1 MMYEPEPRIDTQ
13 LTAEELNDLYKAKMI
28 LENPGFAMKV
38 AGYIGKPIEFAI
50 DKIDSETLNQATSKA
65 LGKALDIAI
74 GSLNEENGT
83 PPSNL
88 KHKVLAG
95 GSGAV
100 GGFFGLSALAIEL
113 PVSTTIMLRSIA
125 DVAQSQQHDLNDMET
140 RLACLEVFSLGSTK
154 SSDDDAG
161 ESAYFAARATLA
173 FEMRAA
179 LQSVSHMSSQAIQDA
194 LAKGQMPILIKF
206 INTIA
211 SRFGIVVSEK
221 MAAQTIPLVGA
232 AGGAALN
239 LMFIDHFQDMAEGH
253 FTVKRLEKKYG
264 SGKIESL
271 YKSLVLQG

>member
-1 MMYEPEPRIDTQ
+1 MYAIEPFLDKEISAQ
-13 LTAEELNDLYKAKMI
+13 ELQDLQKAKRI

-38 AGYIGKPIEFAI
+38 AGYLGKPIEFAI
-50 DKIDSETLNQATSKA
+50 DKIDSETLNQVTSKA
-65 LGKALDIAI
+65 LGKALDVAI
-74 GSLNEENGT
+74 GSLKEEQSLSS
-83 PPSNL
+83 SNL
-88 KHKVLAG
+88 KHKIMAG

-100 GGFFGLSALAIEL
+100 GGFFGLAALAVEL

-125 DVAQSQQHDLNDMET
+125 DVARSQQHELSDMET

-154 SSDDDAG
+154 NSEDDAS

-179 LQSVSHMSSQAIQDA
+179 LQSVSHMSSKAIQDA
-194 LAKGQMPILIKF
+194 LARGQMPLLIKF

-221 MAAQTIPLVGA
+221 LAAQSIPLVGA
-232 AGGAALN
+232 AGGAAIN

-253 FTVKRLEKKYG
+253 FIVKRLEKKYG
-264 SGKIESL
+264 SEKIEML
-271 YKSLVLQG
+271 YNDLVL

>member
-1 MMYEPEPRIDTQ
+1 MHEIEPVIDIQ
-13 LTAEELNDLYKAKMI
+13 LTTEELNDLQRAKQI

-83 PPSNL
+83 SPSNL
-88 KHKVLAG
+88 KHKMLAG

-125 DVAQSQQHDLNDMET
+125 DVAQSQQHDLNELET
-140 RLACLEVFSLGSTK
+140 RLACLEVFSLGSTRN
-154 SSDDDAG
+154 SDDDAG

-232 AGGAALN
+232 AGGAAIN

-264 SGKIESL
+264 REKIEAL

>member
-1 MMYEPEPRIDTQ
+1 MYAVEPFSDN
-13 LTAEELNDLYKAKMI
+13 ELSKQDLQDLQKAKMI

-38 AGYIGKPIEFAI
+38 AGYLGKPIEFAI
-50 DKIDSETLNQATSKA
+50 DKIDSETLNRATSKA
-65 LGKALDIAI
+65 LGKALDVAI
-74 GSLNEENGT
+74 GSLNEGQQGT
-83 PPSNL
+83 LPENL
-88 KHKVLAG
+88 KHKLMVG

-125 DVAQSQQHDLNDMET
+125 DVAQSQQHNLNDMET
-140 RLACLEVFSLGSTK
+140 RLACLEVFSLGSTRN
-154 SSDDDAG
+154 SDDDAS

-179 LQSVSHMSSQAIQDA
+179 LQSVSHMSSKAIQDA

-221 MAAQTIPLVGA
+221 LAAQTIPLVGA
-232 AGGAALN
+232 AGGAAIN

-253 FTVKRLEKKYG
+253 FIIKRLEKKYG
-264 SGKIESL
+264 SEKIEML
-271 YKSLVLQG
+271 YNNLIL

>member
-1 MMYEPEPRIDTQ
+1 MYEPEPRIDTQ

-100 GGFFGLSALAIEL
+100 GGFFGLSALVIEL

-125 DVAQSQQHDLNDMET
+125 DVAQSQQHDLKDMET

>member
-1 MMYEPEPRIDTQ
+1 MYEPEPRIDTQ

-232 AGGAALN
+232 AGGTALN

>member
-1 MMYEPEPRIDTQ
+1 MHEIEPIIDIQ
-13 LTAEELNDLYKAKMI
+13 LRPEELSDLQRAKQI

-83 PPSNL
+83 TPSNL
-88 KHKVLAG
+88 KHKMLAG

-100 GGFFGLSALAIEL
+100 GGFFGLAALAIEL

-179 LQSVSHMSSQAIQDA
+179 LQSVSHMSSKAIQDA

-232 AGGAALN
+232 AGGAAIN

-253 FTVKRLEKKYG
+253 FIVKRLEKKYG
-264 SGKIESL
+264 REKIEAL